1 VLGLVHPGTFRGGSR
16 SETEHGAA
24 LTLDVHGESCD
35 VRVLLVEDHRMVAEA
50 IASALNE
57 RSGIRVVGT
66 AGSMA
71 DARIA
76 QRSLEPEVV
85 LVDYRLPDGTGTA
98 VARELMARS
107 PDVKV
112 VIVTAA
118 EDEAILAEA
127 LEVGCCGC
135 VRKSAGIEEL
145 VSAVEAAHA
154 GKVVIPAVLLE
165 RVMTHLRQP
174 PDSILY
180 GLTPRELDVL
190 RLLAGGWTTR
200 AMAGELGVTFHTIR
214 NYVQAVIQKLGAH
227 SRLEAVAIA
236 LREGVVAAPER

>member
-1 VLGLVHPGTFRGGSR
+1 MCWEWPSGWCPRGVA
-16 SETEHGAA
+16 SEIRHGAA
-24 LTLDVHGESCD
+24 LTLDVASEGRD

-57 RSGIRVVGT
+57 RTGIRVVGT

-71 DARIA
+71 DARTA
-76 QRSLEPEVV
+76 LRSLEPDVV
-85 LVDYRLPDGTGTA
+85 LVDYRLPDGIGTA
-98 VARELMARS
+98 VARELMSQR

-118 EDEAILAEA
+118 EDEAILTEA

-145 VSAVEAAHA
+145 VSAVEAAYE
-154 GKVVIPAVLLE
+154 GKVVIPAALLE

-174 PDSILY
+174 DTILY

-200 AMAGELGVTFHTIR
+200 AMARELGVTFHTIR

-236 LREGVVAAPER
+236 LRDGVVAAPER

>member
-1 VLGLVHPGTFRGGSR
+1 MNGD
-16 SETEHGAA
+16 AA
-24 LTLDVHGESCD
+24 D

-57 RSGIRVVGT
+57 RAGIRVVGT

-71 DARIA
+71 EACGGLRGVDAD
-76 QRSLEPEVV
+76 VV
-85 LVDYRLPDGTGTA
+85 LVDYRLPDATGTV
-98 VARELMARS
+98 VARELMAQR
-107 PDVKV
+107 PEVRV
-112 VIVTAA
+112 VIITAA
-118 EDEAILAEA
+118 EDEAILTEA
-127 LEVGCCGC
+127 LDAGCCGC

-145 VSAVEAAHA
+145 VSAVQAARA

-165 RVMTHLRQP
+165 RVMNHLRQP
-174 PDSILY
+174 ADSILY

-200 AMAGELGVTFHTIR
+200 AMADELGVTFHTIR

-236 LREGVVAAPER
+236 LREGVVASPER

>member
-1 VLGLVHPGTFRGGSR
+1 
-16 SETEHGAA
+16 
-24 LTLDVHGESCD
+24 LTSDVHGGPAR

-57 RSGIRVVGT
+57 RDGIRVVGT

-71 DARIA
+71 DARGSMC
-76 QRSLEPEVV
+76 SLDPDVV

-98 VARELMARS
+98 VARELIAER
-107 PDVKV
+107 PEVKV
-112 VIVTAA
+112 VIITAA
-118 EDEAILAEA
+118 EDEEILTEA
-127 LEVGCCGC
+127 LDAGCCGC

-145 VSAVEAAHA
+145 VSAVQAAQA

-165 RVMTHLRQP
+165 QVMTHLRQP

-236 LREGVVAAPER
+236 LRNGVVTAPER

>member
-1 VLGLVHPGTFRGGSR
+1 VPQPAIRMDLRGVA
-16 SETEHGAA
+16 SEIWHGAA
-24 LTLDVHGESCD
+24 LTLDGHGDGRS

-57 RSGIRVVGT
+57 HDGIRVVGT

-71 DARIA
+71 EARTA
-76 QRSLEPEVV
+76 LPSLEPDVV
-85 LVDYRLPDGTGTA
+85 LADYRLPDGTGTT
-98 VARELMARS
+98 VARELMAQR

-118 EDEAILAEA
+118 EDEAILTEA
-127 LEVGCCGC
+127 LDVGCCGC

-154 GKVVIPAVLLE
+154 GKVVIPTVLLE

-200 AMAGELGVTFHTIR
+200 AMACELGVTFHTIR

-236 LREGVVAAPER
+236 LRDGVVAAPER

>member
-1 VLGLVHPGTFRGGSR
+1 MPALVHPGMSEGGSR
-16 SETEHGAA
+16 SETGHGAA
-24 LTLDVHGESCD
+24 LTLDVHGDTQD

-57 RSGIRVVGT
+57 RGGIQVVGT

-71 DARIA
+71 EARTA
-76 QRSLEPEVV
+76 LGSLEPEVV

-98 VARELMARS
+98 VARELTAMR
-107 PDVKV
+107 PEVRV

-118 EDEAILAEA
+118 EDEAILTEA

-135 VRKSAGIEEL
+135 VRKSAGIDEL
-145 VSAVEAAHA
+145 VSAVEAAHE
-154 GKVVIPAVLLE
+154 GKVVIPTVLLE
-165 RVMTHLRQP
+165 RVMTRLRQP

-190 RLLAGGWTTR
+190 RLLAGGWTTL
-200 AMAGELGVTFHTIR
+200 AMARELGVTFHTIR

>member
-1 VLGLVHPGTFRGGSR
+1 
-16 SETEHGAA
+16 
-24 LTLDVHGESCD
+24 LTLDVQDGARI
-35 VRVLLVEDHRMVAEA
+35 VRVLLVEDQRMVAEA

-57 RSGIRVVGT
+57 RTGIRVVGT

-71 DARIA
+71 DARVA
-76 QRSLEPEVV
+76 LRNLEPDVV

-98 VARELMARS
+98 VARELMALR
-107 PDVKV
+107 PEVKV

-118 EDEAILAEA
+118 EDEAILTEA
-127 LEVGCCGC
+127 LDAGCCGC
-135 VRKSAGIEEL
+135 VRKSAGIDEL
-145 VSAVEAAHA
+145 VSAVEAAQA
-154 GKVVIPAVLLE
+154 GKVVIPTVLLE

-174 PDSILY
+174 QDTILY

-190 RLLAGGWTTR
+190 RLLAGGWATR
-200 AMAGELGVTFHTIR
+200 AMADELGVTFHTIR

-236 LREGVVAAPER
+236 LRDGVVAAPER

>member
-1 VLGLVHPGTFRGGSR
+1 MHCGWSIRMESEGGR
-16 SETEHGAA
+16 VGDRHGAA
-24 LTLDVHGESCD
+24 LTLDVHGDSRD

-57 RSGIRVVGT
+57 RGGIRVVGT

-71 DARIA
+71 DARSA
-76 QRSLEPEVV
+76 LRSLEPDVV

-98 VARELMARS
+98 VARELIAQR
-107 PDVKV
+107 PDAKV

-118 EDEAILAEA
+118 EDEAILTEA
-127 LEVGCCGC
+127 LDAGCCGC

-145 VSAVEAAHA
+145 VSAVEAAQA
-154 GKVVIPAVLLE
+154 GKVVIPTVLLE

-174 PDSILY
+174 PDTILY

-200 AMAGELGVTFHTIR
+200 AMAGELGVTLHTIR

-236 LREGVVAAPER
+236 LRDGVVAAPER